1 MGGGKSIKKLRKY
14 LVGKYKVSNFA
25 LALRERR
32 FPGGHRGRGEL
43 KIVKFVSNVLKNNF
57 FIVTLHSFSG

>member
-1 MGGGKSIKKLRKY
+1 MSEDYEPVGELSGGRSIKKQWKY

-32 FPGGHRGRGEL
+32 FPGGLRGRGEL
-43 KIVKFVSNVLKNNF
+43 KIVKFVSNVL
-57 FIVTLHSFSG
+57 ID